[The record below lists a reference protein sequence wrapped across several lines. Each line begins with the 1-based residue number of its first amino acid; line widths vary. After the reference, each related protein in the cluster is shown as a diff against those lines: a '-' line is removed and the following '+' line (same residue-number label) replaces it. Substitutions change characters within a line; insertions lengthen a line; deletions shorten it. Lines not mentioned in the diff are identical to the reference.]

1 MHLVAFVILFII
13 GSINAACHKDY
24 SGIEAIGKFI
34 LFVALFFIMAF
45 LLLNPELLVIAIIVL
60 VLIGIG
66 CSKS

>member
-24 SGIEAIGKFI
+24 SGIEAIGKFL

-45 LLLNPELLVIAIIVL
+45 ILMNPALLILVVVIVVIA
-60 VLIGIG
+60 LIC
-66 CSKS
+66 CSK

>member
-1 MHLVAFVILFII
+1 MHLVAFILLFII

-45 LLLNPELLVIAIIVL
+45 LLLNPALLVIAIIVL
-60 VLIGIG
+60 VLIAIG
-66 CSKS
+66 CSK

>member
-1 MHLVAFVILFII
+1 MHLIAFILYFVC
-13 GSINAACHKDY
+13 GSINAAFHQDY

-45 LLLNPELLVIAIIVL
+45 ILTNPILLVIIIRVL

-66 CSKS
+66 CSKA